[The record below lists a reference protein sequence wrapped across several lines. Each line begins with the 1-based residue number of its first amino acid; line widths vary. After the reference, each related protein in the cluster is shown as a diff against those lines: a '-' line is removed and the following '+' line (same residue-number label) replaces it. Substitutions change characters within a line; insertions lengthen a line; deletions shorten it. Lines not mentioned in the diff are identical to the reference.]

1 MSLITIIDSIP
12 LFTKKSEALRWG
24 RLNGYTGTHT
34 HEYNN
39 ITAYMAGKNHNEL
52 PEVKLTTVVNSADQI
67 RQLGDEILSDEI
79 SIGKELKKK
88 RFRGTVVDNTGIYET
103 GEQQP
108 QEQEQEQEQEGQVVQ
123 QQMVQQQPPMTS
135 SSTMT
140 SSGGSGTGSSST
152 SGGGYS
158 GGGGY

>member
-39 ITAYMAGKNHNEL
+39 TTTYMAGKNHNEL
-52 PEVKLTTVVNSADQI
+52 AEVKLTTVTNSADQI

-79 SIGKELKKK
+79 SVGKELKKK
-88 RFRGTVVDNTGIYET
+88 RFRENVVDDTGMYET

-108 QEQEQEQEQEGQVVQ
+108 QEQEQEQEQQAAQ
-123 QQMVQQQPPMTS
+123 QQLPITGG
-135 SSTMT
+135 STT
-140 SSGGSGTGSSST
+140 TSGGSGGT
-152 SGGGYS
+152 SGGSYS

>member
-79 SIGKELKKK
+79 SVGKELKKK

-108 QEQEQEQEQEGQVVQ
+108 QEQEQEQEGQVTQ
-123 QQMVQQQPPMTS
+123 QQTVQQQPPMTS

>member
-39 ITAYMAGKNHNEL
+39 ITAYMAGRNHNEL

-79 SIGKELKKK
+79 SVGKELKKK

-108 QEQEQEQEQEGQVVQ
+108 QEQEQEQEGQVTQ
-123 QQMVQQQPPMTS
+123 QQTVQQQPPMTS

>member
-39 ITAYMAGKNHNEL
+39 ITAYMAGRNHNEL

-79 SIGKELKKK
+79 SVGKELKKK

-108 QEQEQEQEQEGQVVQ
+108 QEQEQEQEGQVVQ

>member
-39 ITAYMAGKNHNEL
+39 ITTYMAGKNHNEL
-52 PEVKLTTVVNSADQI
+52 AEVKLTTVTNSGDQI
-67 RQLGDEILSDEI
+67 RQLGDQILSDEI
-79 SIGKELKKK
+79 SVGKELKKK
-88 RFRGTVVDNTGIYET
+88 RFRENVVDDTGIYET

-108 QEQEQEQEQEGQVVQ
+108 QEQEQEQEQQVVPQQIAQ
-123 QQMVQQQPPMTS
+123 QQQLPIT
-135 SSTMT
+135 
-140 SSGGSGTGSSST
+140 GGSTTT
-152 SGGGYS
+152 SGGGGTSGGTSGGSYS

>member
-108 QEQEQEQEQEGQVVQ
+108 QEQEQEQEGQVVQ

>member
-39 ITAYMAGKNHNEL
+39 ITTYMAGKNHNEL
-52 PEVKLTTVVNSADQI
+52 AEVKLTTVTNSGDQI
-67 RQLGDEILSDEI
+67 RQLRDQILSDEI
-79 SIGKELKKK
+79 SVGKELKKK
-88 RFRGTVVDNTGIYET
+88 RFRENVVDDTGMYET

-108 QEQEQEQEQEGQVVQ
+108 QEQEQEQEQEQQVVPQQIAQ
-123 QQMVQQQPPMTS
+123 QQQLPIT
-135 SSTMT
+135 
-140 SSGGSGTGSSST
+140 GGSTTT
-152 SGGGYS
+152 SGGGGTSGGTSGGSYS